1 MPPIQGFTQSKI
13 EKAKAQSLQND
24 KDSYLTNFKIREEIL
39 MQAIK
44 NGIFS
49 ISFVVARRQV
59 ATFNI
64 DNSQVMRNRLTHY
77 NIYKDTKFHRLSE
90 SVVPYLYIT
99 TLLSLV
105 YVLGTK
111 RPLFLSIPL
120 FTNAHIKM

>member
-49 ISFVVARRQV
+49 ISFVVARR
-59 ATFNI
+59 
-64 DNSQVMRNRLTHY
+64 
-77 NIYKDTKFHRLSE
+77 
-90 SVVPYLYIT
+90 
-99 TLLSLV
+99 
-105 YVLGTK
+105 
-111 RPLFLSIPL
+111 
-120 FTNAHIKM
+120 